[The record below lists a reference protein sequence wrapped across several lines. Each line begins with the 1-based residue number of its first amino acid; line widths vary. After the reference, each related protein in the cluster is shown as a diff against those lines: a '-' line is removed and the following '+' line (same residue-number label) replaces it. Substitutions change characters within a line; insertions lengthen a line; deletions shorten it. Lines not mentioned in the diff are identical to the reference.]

1 MVKKLSLFFVAALFL
16 ASVCFAQ
23 SGTTGA
29 LNGTVSDPD
38 GANLPGITVTL
49 TSPALVVSQMTTV
62 SNAEGKYRFP
72 ALPPGSYDVTFE
84 LEGMNT
90 LVRKGIVVNL
100 GKTATV
106 DVKMEL
112 KTQTETI
119 VVSGKAPTVDRQ
131 TTTKSANMDI
141 QFLEYIPALRT
152 LGSYL
157 NFTPGATSDSIH
169 GGSVRDTSFNLDG
182 LNLADPVV
190 GTQGVFFG
198 LDIMEEISVETGGL
212 SAEYG
217 QARGA
222 VLNVVSK
229 SGGNKFS
236 GSASVYYRHE
246 SLQSDNTT
254 GTPLEGEKSGYKYEL
269 EPGITLGGPIAKDKV
284 WFFLNLSMNQ
294 REQNISGYPYDEPT
308 EVPSDDKRPYPYL
321 KFTYQPNQAN
331 KFVFSYNYSDIVRNH
346 RGASRYDTVATTRT
360 QVTPTHVFNL
370 HWTRSFGAN
379 FFMNFKAGG
388 YYSTFDMETKNKMP
402 NYYDAV
408 TGLNTGSYE
417 FSDYNQRHR
426 LQINTD
432 GTAFIDDLAGSH
444 ELKFG
449 GEFLYAWS
457 GRQLT
462 FSDISDG
469 HGFNL
474 YYTRDYYGPYDAV
487 WYAPYDVK
495 ENAMNIALF
504 LQDNW
509 SISNNLTL
517 NLGLRFEHQ
526 IGIVPKQGASPVSGD
541 FGFIGYPSYT
551 WDRSVNEKLTAMTWT
566 TLSPRVSLIYDIMS
580 DGTTLFKA
588 SFARY
593 FMANIT
599 QWFSGLN
606 PNGFLNYSGY
616 TDNSMTG
623 NVPLGWVTGIGT
635 PNPNTLG
642 WKNHDLQ
649 APYMDE
655 FTVGV
660 ERELFEDWSV
670 SLRYIKK
677 WDRKLLEDA
686 AINQL
691 DMDALMDDG
700 ELVWTNWEQVTA
712 TDPYDGKTVTF
723 WNRLNLVPGDYAT
736 VNPPGA
742 ERDYDGFEV
751 VLNKRYSNGWQ
762 LNVSYVWQDSR
773 GLIGTDFGD
782 SWGGAGYYDNPNNHT
797 NAYGRFLLERRHQ
810 FKLTGM
816 VKGPWGINLGT
827 YFRFLSGQRYT
838 RQIRNVDLG
847 LSLSQ
852 GGTTTINAEPRGSRG
867 YPDLAILDLKVEK
880 AFKIG
885 PVNIRAFVDI
895 FNVLNGNKATGYN
908 TTSSHP
914 TQVFERMTTIENPR
928 IFRLGAK
935 IEF

>member
-16 ASVCFAQ
+16 VSVCFAQ

-29 LNGTVSDPD
+29 LKGTVTDPD
-38 GANLPGITVTL
+38 GSNLPGITVVL
-49 TSPALVVSQMTTV
+49 KSPALVVSQMTTV
-62 SNAEGKYRFP
+62 TNADGVYRFP
-72 ALPPGSYDVTFE
+72 ALPPGSYEVTFE

-90 LVRKGIVVNL
+90 LKREGIVVSL

-106 DVKMEL
+106 DVQMEL

-131 TTTKSANMDI
+131 TTTKTANMDI

-169 GGSVRDTSFNLDG
+169 GGSVRDTSYNLDG

-254 GTPLEGEKSGYKYEL
+254 GTPLEGESSGYKFEL

-284 WFFLNLSMNQ
+284 WFFLNLSLNT
-294 REQNISGYPYDEPT
+294 REVITPGYPYDQPT
-308 EVPSDDKRPYPYL
+308 EVPEDDFRPYPYI

-331 KFVFSYNYSDIVRNH
+331 KFVFSYNYSDIIRHH
-346 RGASRYDTVATTRT
+346 RGGSRYRMEISTRE

-370 HWTRSFGAN
+370 HWTRSFGSN
-379 FFMNFKAGG
+379 FFMNFKVGG
-388 YYSTFDMETKNKMP
+388 YYSEFDLLTKTDQHSTYDYVTALYTG
-402 NYYDAV
+402 NYGFA
-408 TGLNTGSYE
+408 
-417 FSDYNQRHR
+417 DYNQRHR
-426 LQINTD
+426 FQFNTD
-432 GTAFIDDLAGSH
+432 GTVFIDDLAGSH

-449 GEFLYAWS
+449 GELLYAWS
-457 GRQLT
+457 GRQLE
-462 FSDISDG
+462 FSNKEDG
-469 HGFNL
+469 HGFQMYRL
-474 YYTRDYYGPYDAV
+474 YDYYGPYSAV
-487 WYAPYDVK
+487 WYAPYDVN
-495 ENAMNIALF
+495 EEMMNLALF
-504 LQDNW
+504 FQDNW

-517 NLGLRFEHQ
+517 NIGLRFEHQ
-526 IGIVPKQGASPVSGD
+526 IGYIPKQGASPVTGD
-541 FGFIGYPSYT
+541 FGFIGYPQYT
-551 WDRSVNEKLTAMTWT
+551 WDRSVNERLTAMTWT
-566 TLSPRVSLIYDIMS
+566 TLSPRLSLIYDILS

-588 SFARY
+588 SYARY
-593 FMANIT
+593 YMANLT
-599 QWFSGLN
+599 QWFTGLN
-606 PNGFLNYSGY
+606 PNGWLNYSGY
-616 TDNSMTG
+616 TDSYDGT
-623 NVPLGWVTGIGT
+623 VPSYWVTGIGT

-642 WKNHDLQ
+642 WGDHDLV

-655 FTVGV
+655 VTIGI

-686 AINQL
+686 AINEL

-712 TDPYDGKTVTF
+712 TDPFDGQTVTF
-723 WNRLNLVPGDYAT
+723 WSQMNVYPSDYAT

-742 ERDYDGFEV
+742 KRDYDGVEV

-762 LNVSYVWQDSR
+762 LNVSYVLQNSR

-782 SWGGAGYYDNPNNHT
+782 SWGGAGYYDSPNSHI
-797 NAYGRFLLERRHQ
+797 NAEGRFPLERRHQ

-816 VKGPWGINLGT
+816 VKGPWGINLGA

-838 RQIRNVDLG
+838 RYVRSQDLG
-847 LSLSQ
+847 LSLGQ
-852 GGTTTINAEPRGSRG
+852 GPTSVRAEQRGSRG

-880 AFKIG
+880 AFKVG

-895 FNVLNGNKATGYN
+895 FNVLNGNKATGVT
-908 TTSSHP
+908 TTSGHP
-914 TQVFERMTTIENPR
+914 TLVFEEMTDIQNPR

>member
-1 MVKKLSLFFVAALFL
+1 MVKKLSMFFVATLFIV
-16 ASVCFAQ
+16 SVCFGQ
-23 SGTTGA
+23 SGQTGA
-29 LNGTVSDPD
+29 INGTVTDPD
-38 GANLPGITVTL
+38 NANLPGITVVL
-49 TSPALVVSQMTTV
+49 TSPSLVVPQLTTV

-72 ALPPGSYDVTFE
+72 ALPPGTYEMSFE

-90 LVRKGIVVNL
+90 LIRKGIVVSL
-100 GKTATV
+100 GKTVTV
-106 DVKMEL
+106 DVQMTL
-112 KTQTETI
+112 KTQQETI

-131 TTTKSANMDI
+131 TTTKTANMDI

-157 NFTPGATSDSIH
+157 NFTPGATGDSIH
-169 GGSVRDTSFNLDG
+169 GGSVRDTSYNLDG

-198 LDIMEEISVETGGL
+198 LDIMEEVSVESGGL

-246 SLQSDNTT
+246 SLQSDNTS
-254 GTPLEGEKSGYKYEL
+254 GTPLEGQKSGYKYEI
-269 EPGITLGGPIAKDKV
+269 EPSVTLGGPIAKDKV
-284 WFFLNLSMNQ
+284 WFFLNLSFNK
-294 REQNISGYPYDEPT
+294 REQNIAGYPYDQAT
-308 EVPSDDKRPYPYL
+308 EVPYDDFRPYPYV
-321 KFTYQPNQAN
+321 KFTYQPNAAN

-346 RGASRYDTVATTRT
+346 RGADLYNTEATTWK

-388 YYSTFDMETKNKMP
+388 YYSEFDMNKKNNLP
-402 NYYDAV
+402 NVLDYV
-408 TGLNTGSYE
+408 TGLYSGSAGY
-417 FSDYNQRHR
+417 SDHNQRHR

-432 GTAFIDDLAGSH
+432 GTVFIDDLAGSH

-457 GRQLT
+457 GRQLI
-462 FSDISDG
+462 FSDVSDG

-474 YYTRDYYGPYDAV
+474 YFYGDYYGPYYAS
-487 WYAPYDVK
+487 WYAPYDTK
-495 ENAMNIALF
+495 EEMMNLALF

-517 NLGLRFEHQ
+517 NVGLRFEHQ
-526 IGIVPKQGASPVSGD
+526 VGYIPSQGASPVTGD
-541 FGFIGYPSYT
+541 FGFLGYSNYT
-551 WDRSVNEKLTAMTWT
+551 WDRSVDSKLTAMKWT
-566 TLSPRVSLIYDIMS
+566 TLSPRLSLIYDILS
-580 DGTTLFKA
+580 DGSTLFKA
-588 SFARY
+588 SYSRY
-593 FMANIT
+593 YMANLT

-606 PNGFLNYSGY
+606 PNGFLNYAGY
-616 TDNSMTG
+616 TDTTDGMVS
-623 NVPLGWVTGIGT
+623 WVTSIGT

-655 FTVGV
+655 VTVGL
-660 ERELFEDWSV
+660 ERELWADWSI

-700 ELVWTNWEQVTA
+700 ELVWTNWTPVTA
-712 TDPYDGKTVTF
+712 ADPYTGQTVTF
-723 WNRLNLVPGDYAT
+723 YNRNSLVPSDYAT

-742 ERDYDGFEV
+742 NRDYDGFEV
-751 VLNKRYSNGWQ
+751 VLNKRYSKGWQ
-762 LNVSYVWQDSR
+762 LNVSYVYQDSR
-773 GLIGTDFGD
+773 GLIGTDFSD
-782 SWGGAGYYDNPNNHT
+782 SWSGTSYFDNPNAHI
-797 NAYGRFLLERRHQ
+797 NAVGRFLLERRHQ
-810 FKLTGM
+810 LKIAGM
-816 VKGPWGINLGT
+816 LKGPWGLNFGT
-827 YFRFLSGQRYT
+827 YIWYASGRRYT
-838 RQIRNVDLG
+838 RQISSRYLG
-847 LSLSQ
+847 LTLSQ
-852 GGTTTINAEPRGSRG
+852 GNALINAEPRGSRG
-867 YPDLAILDLKVEK
+867 YPDLFTMDLKVEK
-880 AFKIG
+880 AFKLG
-885 PVNIRAFVDI
+885 PVNLRAFVDI
-895 FNVLNGNKATGYN
+895 FNVFNGNKATGYN
-908 TTSSHP
+908 TDSSHP
-914 TQVFERMTTIENPR
+914 SLVFEEMTTIEDPR

>member
-16 ASVCFAQ
+16 ASVCFGQ
-23 SGTTGA
+23 SATTGA
-29 LNGTVSDPD
+29 LNGTVTDPD
-38 GANLPGITVTL
+38 GAVLPGITVTL
-49 TSPALVVSQMTTV
+49 KSPALVVPQMTTV
-62 SNAEGKYRFP
+62 TNANGVYRFP
-72 ALPPGSYDVTFE
+72 ALPPGTYSVTFE

-90 LVRKGIVVNL
+90 IIREGIDVNL
-100 GKTATV
+100 GKTSPV
-106 DVKMEL
+106 DVQMEL

-157 NFTPGATSDSIH
+157 NFTPGATGDSIH

-254 GTPLEGEKSGYKYEL
+254 GTPLEGESSGYKYEI
-269 EPGITLGGPIAKDKV
+269 EPGLTLGGPIAKDKV
-284 WFFLNLSMNQ
+284 WFFLNLSLNK
-294 REQNISGYPYDEPT
+294 REQITSGYPYDQPT
-308 EVPSDDKRPYPYL
+308 ETPVDDFRPYPYI

-331 KFVFSYNYSDIVRNH
+331 KFVFSYNYSDIIRHH
-346 RGASRYDTVATTRT
+346 RGSSRYRMEISTRE

-370 HWTRSFGAN
+370 HWTRSFGSN

-388 YYSTFDMETKNKMP
+388 YYSEFDLLTKTDEHSTLDYVTNLYTG
-402 NYYDAV
+402 NY
-408 TGLNTGSYE
+408 G

-426 LQINTD
+426 LQLNTD
-432 GTAFIDDLAGSH
+432 GTVFIDNMAGSH

-457 GRQLT
+457 GRQLD
-462 FSDISDG
+462 FSSTVNPQ
-469 HGFNL
+469 GFQMYR
-474 YYTRDYYGPYDAV
+474 YYDYYGPYYAV
-487 WYAPYDVK
+487 WYAPYDVN
-495 ENAMNIALF
+495 EEMMNLALF
-504 LQDNW
+504 FQDNW
-509 SISNNLTL
+509 SVSNNLTL
-517 NLGLRFEHQ
+517 NIGLRFEHQ
-526 IGIVPKQGASPVSGD
+526 VGYIPAQGAPPVTGD

-551 WDRSVNEKLTAMTWT
+551 WDRTVADKLTAMTWT
-566 TLSPRVSLIYDIMS
+566 TLSPRLSLIYDILS

-588 SFARY
+588 SYARY
-593 FMANIT
+593 FMANLT
-599 QWFSGLN
+599 QWFTGLN
-606 PNGFLNYSGY
+606 PNGWLNYEGY
-616 TDNSMTG
+616 AADTNGT
-623 NVPLGWVTGIGT
+623 VPSYWVTYIGT

-642 WKNHDLQ
+642 WGDHDLQ

-655 FTVGV
+655 FTIGL
-660 ERELFEDWSV
+660 ERELFEDWSI
-670 SLRYIKK
+670 SARYIKK

-686 AINQL
+686 HINGL

-700 ELVWTNWEQVTA
+700 ELVWTNWEQVSV
-712 TDPYDGKTVTF
+712 TDPFDGTALTF

-742 ERDYDGFEV
+742 NRDYDSFEII
-751 VLNKRYSNGWQ
+751 LNKRYSNGWQ
-762 LNVSYVWQDSR
+762 INASYVWQDSR

-782 SWGGAGYYDNPNNHT
+782 SWGGASYFDSPNAHV
-797 NAYGRFLLERRHQ
+797 NAVGRFLLERRHQ

-827 YFRFLSGQRYT
+827 YFRYYSGRRYT
-838 RQIRNVDLG
+838 RQVRSQDVG
-847 LSLSQ
+847 LSLAQ
-852 GGTTTINAEPRGSRG
+852 GPTTINAEERGARG
-867 YPDLAILDLKVEK
+867 YPALTILDLHLEK

-895 FNVLNGNKATGYN
+895 FNVLNSNKATGVV
-908 TTSSHP
+908 TTSGHP
-914 TQVFERMTTIENPR
+914 SLVFEEMTSIENPR

>member
-16 ASVCFAQ
+16 ATVCFAQ
-23 SGTTGA
+23 SATTGA
-29 LNGTVSDPD
+29 VNGTVTDPD

-49 TSPALVVSQMTTV
+49 KSPALVVSQMTTV
-62 SNAEGKYRFP
+62 TNANGDYRFP
-72 ALPPGSYDVTFE
+72 AIPPGTYEVTFE

-90 LVRKGIVVNL
+90 LVRKGIAVNL
-100 GKTATV
+100 GKTASV

-131 TTTKSANMDI
+131 TTTKSANMDV

-236 GSASVYYRHE
+236 GSASMYYRHE

-254 GTPLEGEKSGYKYEL
+254 GTPLEGEKSGYKYEI
-269 EPGITLGGPIAKDKV
+269 EPGITLGGPLAKDKV
-284 WFFLNLSMNQ
+284 WFFLNLSMNK
-294 REQNISGYPYDEPT
+294 RERNISGYPYDEAT
-308 EVPSDDKRPYPYL
+308 EVPYDDNRPYPYIKL
-321 KFTYQPNQAN
+321 TYQPNQAN
-331 KFVFSYNYSDIVRNH
+331 KFVLSYNYSDIKRNH
-346 RGASRYDTVATTRT
+346 RGADRYNTVATTRT
-360 QVTPTHVFNL
+360 QTTPTHVFNL
-370 HWTRSFGAN
+370 HWTRSFGSN

-388 YYSTFDMETKNKMP
+388 YYSNFNMDTKNDQP
-402 NYYDAV
+402 NYEDWV
-408 TGLNTGSYE
+408 TGLYSGSYGY
-417 FSDYNQRHR
+417 SDHNPRHR
-426 LQINTD
+426 LQVNTD
-432 GTAFIDDLAGSH
+432 GTVFIDDLAGSH

-449 GEFLYAWS
+449 GEFLYAWA
-457 GRQLT
+457 GRDLI
-462 FSDISDG
+462 FNGPSDG
-469 HGFNL
+469 NGFNM
-474 YYTRDYYGPYDAV
+474 YYLGDYYGPYYASF
-487 WYAPYDVK
+487 YAPYEVK
-495 ENAMNIALF
+495 EEAMNIAVF

-509 SISNNLTL
+509 SVSNNLTI

-526 IGIVPKQGASPVSGD
+526 VGIVPEQGAAPTTGD
-541 FGFIGYPSYT
+541 FGFIGYSNYT
-551 WDRSVNEKLTAMTWT
+551 WDRGVNEKLTAMTWT
-566 TLSPRVSLIYDIMS
+566 TLSPRLSLIYDIMS

-588 SFARY
+588 SYARY
-593 FMANIT
+593 FMANLT

-606 PNGFLNYSGY
+606 PNGFLSYSGY
-616 TDNSMTG
+616 TDNANGTIYQ
-623 NVPLGWVTGIGT
+623 VAGIGT
-635 PNPNTLG
+635 PNPNTVG
-642 WKNHDLQ
+642 WGDHELQ

-655 FTVGV
+655 VTIGI
-660 ERELFEDWSV
+660 ERELWEDWSI
-670 SLRYIKK
+670 SLRYLKK

-700 ELVWTNWEQVTA
+700 ELIWTNWEQVTT
-712 TDPYDGKTVTF
+712 TDPYDNSSITF
-723 WNRLNLVPGDYAT
+723 WNRLNLLPGDYAT
-736 VNPPGA
+736 VNAPGA
-742 ERDYDGFEV
+742 KRDYDSFEII
-751 VLNKRYSNGWQ
+751 LNKRYSNGWQ
-762 LNVSYVWQDSR
+762 LNVSYVWQNSR
-773 GLIGTDFGD
+773 GLIGTDFND
-782 SWGGAGYYDNPNNHT
+782 SWGGTGYFDNPNAHINHE
-797 NAYGRFLLERRHQ
+797 GRFGLERRHQ

-816 VKGPWGINLGT
+816 VKGPWGINIGS

-838 RQIRNVDLG
+838 RRVRSVDLG
-847 LSLSQ
+847 LALAQ
-852 GGTTTINAEPRGSRG
+852 GSTTIYAEERGSRG
-867 YPDLAILDLKVEK
+867 EPDVAILDLKVEK
-880 AFKIG
+880 AFKVG

-895 FNVLNGNKATGYN
+895 FNVLNNNKATVLYSI
-908 TTSSHP
+908 SSHP
-914 TQVFERMTTIENPR
+914 TLTFDEMTTIQNPR